1 MTGYHPLIANPD
13 SIPVPVCK
21 ATVTNAY
28 YGMLESGA
36 ARESALGVAVKVY
49 RYHNPANSV
58 HKARSEV
65 ERWLGVQILQ

>member
-1 MTGYHPLIANPD
+1 MTGSHSAIFNPD
-13 SIPVPVCK
+13 LMPLPACK

-49 RYHNPANSV
+49 RYHNPVGSV
-58 HKARSEV
+58 EKARSEV

>member
-1 MTGYHPLIANPD
+1 MTGFHPTIANPD
-13 SIPVPVCK
+13 PLPPFLCK
-21 ATVTNAY
+21 ATVTRAY

-49 RYHNPANSV
+49 QYHNPAGTV